1 MASTQAAALAD
12 DHTRQVA
19 ERLRGAI
26 DASTRLALISALSDA
41 AGMISAELA
50 PASVEVRMV
59 GQDPE
64 FVVLVPTVESEPT
77 LLVPEAEPTEPAPA
91 DEPAFDDDEPIA
103 RISLRLPQSV
113 KARVDEKAA
122 AEQISTNA
130 WLIRAVM
137 DALAEPSRPP
147 LPPRP
152 PVPGPHLR
160 PRRTFRPTWRFRPTR
175 TVRDLHRPRRALQSS
190 RGTRPRPG
198 LGTVSRTSTH
208 DGVRRVVVDTFGGG
222 SITVA
227 PSQCRTVLQFR

>member
-1 MASTQAAALAD
+1 MNLSSYVTQVRDGVNQAAALAD

-19 ERLRGAI
+19 ERLGGAI

-41 AGMISAELA
+41 AGTISAELA

-64 FVVLVPTVESEPT
+64 FVVSVPTVDSEPT
-77 LLVPEAEPTEPAPA
+77 VLVPESESAEPGPT
-91 DEPAFDDDEPIA
+91 DEPALEPDDEPVA

-137 DALAEPSRPP
+137 DALAEPKGPP
-147 LPPRP
+147 APPRP
-152 PVPGPHLR
+152 PMPGPIFGPDGPFGPHGVFGPHGPFGIFTDR
-160 PRRTFRPTWRFRPTR
+160 GESSDRRETR
-175 TVRDLHRPRRALQSS
+175 GRVQGWVR
-190 RGTRPRPG
+190 
-198 LGTVSRTSTH
+198 
-208 DGVRRVVVDTFGGG
+208 
-222 SITVA
+222 
-227 PSQCRTVLQFR
+227 